1 VEPAAVPLWKR
12 LSSGEFVEADPQ
24 HQARVGEQYVGA
36 GEATDPA
43 DGTVYVLCQPV
54 LAGLAVGPRN
64 VDDDK
69 AHGRA
74 SAKPQQIAWINKL
87 YLADVRSFDLDKE
100 EPSHHDF
107 RQRVGIIN
115 LFNPCV

>member
-24 HQARVGEQYVGA
+24 HQARVGEQ
-36 GEATDPA
+36 
-43 DGTVYVLCQPV
+43 YVLCQPV